1 MPEHSLHVPGHL
13 PFPWGHPLALTGP
26 AAPMANAGSRAWPQ
40 TDPAQRPGLGQAGVR
55 GCRGSAAVTRK
66 AKGSLRATRCLPLL
80 PCARPAAATGW
91 ERLTSPVSRGQPL
104 PTAGSG
110 SRCVLPPSLGSR
122 AQGGAGLGWARG
134 DPPEGAALRG
144 RPQATSPAG
153 GGAAGGT
160 PGRGTCT
167 ARGRPWPS
175 SPLPSP
181 PRPGYKRLCG
191 PGSLSQ
197 AAGAAAAS
205 PPAAM
210 KSPAA
215 QRPPGQGGTPSLSL
229 LFPLPSLLSPFPSL
243 SPAGLGSRVR
253 VRLGADGAAAA
264 QQGRG
269 RTAGTWRR
277 RWASSTRCWPSSPAP
292 PAGAASSTAST
303 WSA

>member
-1 MPEHSLHVPGHL
+1 MATDRSGTTPGAGAGRGPGVSGQRCCHTQSQGL
-13 PFPWGHPLALTGP
+13 PASDPLPP
-26 AAPMANAGSRAWPQ
+26 A
-40 TDPAQRPGLGQAGVR
+40 PAVCPSCRSHGLGEAD
-55 GCRGSAAVTRK
+55 
-66 AKGSLRATRCLPLL
+66 
-80 PCARPAAATGW
+80 
-91 ERLTSPVSRGQPL
+91 QPRVPSQSL

-229 LFPLPSLLSPFPSL
+229 LFPLPSLPSPFPSL

-253 VRLGADGAAAA
+253 VRRGADGAAAA